1 MNTLTKF
8 VLGKMGAARPAPVL
22 GDAAREIALPPPSRE
37 GSASLMS
44 ALAGRRSE
52 RSFATTPLPMQLLSD
67 LLWAADGINRPGG
80 GRTAP
85 TALDARDVTVYVAL
99 PQGAYR
105 FDPVD
110 HLLRLASAADIRRV
124 TGYQDFVDQAPL
136 DLVFVHDEHPL
147 SAVELPQRTPFAF
160 AAAGAIAQNV
170 YLFCATQRLGCVLR
184 AWIDRDAVAQAL
196 GLSHNQHVLLTQ
208 TVGFPLADPGSIDD

>member
-8 VLGKMGAARPAPVL
+8 VLGKMGAERPAPVL
-22 GDAAREIALPPPSRE
+22 GDAAREIALPAPSRTA
-37 GSASLMS
+37 SASLMS

-52 RSFATTPLPMQLLSD
+52 RNFASTPLPMPLLSD
-67 LLWAADGINRPGG
+67 LLWAADGINRAGG

-85 TALDARDVTVYVAL
+85 SALDARDVAVYVAL

-110 HLLRLASAADIRRV
+110 HLLRLAAAVDIRRV
-124 TGYQDFVDQAPL
+124 TGYQDFVDHAPL

-147 SAVELPQRTPFAF
+147 SAVESSQRTPFAF

-170 YLFCATQRLGCVLR
+170 YLFCAAQGLGCVLR
-184 AWIDRDAVAQAL
+184 AWIDRDAIARAL
-196 GLSHNQHVLLTQ
+196 GLAHNQHVLLSQ
-208 TVGFPLADPGSIDD
+208 TVGFPLGEPGQRDD

>member
-8 VLGKMGAARPAPVL
+8 VLGKMGAARSAPAL
-22 GDAAREIALPPPSRE
+22 GEAASEIALPAPSRE
-37 GSASLMS
+37 GPALLIT
-44 ALAGRRSE
+44 ALAARRSE

-67 LLWAADGINRPGG
+67 LLWAANGINRAGG

-85 TALDARDVTVYVAL
+85 SALDARDVAIYVAL

-110 HLLRLASAADIRRV
+110 HLLRLASAVDIRRV

-136 DLVFVHDEHPL
+136 ELVFVHDEHPL
-147 SAVELPQRTPFAF
+147 SAVESPLRTPFAF

-170 YLFCATQRLGCVLR
+170 YLFCAAQRLCCVLR
-184 AWIDRDAVAQAL
+184 AWIDRDAVAEAL
-196 GLSHNQHVLLTQ
+196 GLKHNQHVLLSQ
-208 TVGFPLADPGSIDD
+208 TVGFPLSDPGLIGD

>member
-8 VLGKMGAARPAPVL
+8 VLGKMGAERPAPVL
-22 GDAAREIALPPPSRE
+22 GDAAREIALPAPSRAA
-37 GSASLMS
+37 SASLMS
-44 ALAGRRSE
+44 ALAARRSE
-52 RSFATTPLPMQLLSD
+52 RSFATTPLPLQLLSD

-85 TALDARDVTVYVAL
+85 SALDARDIAIYVAL

-124 TGYQDFVDQAPL
+124 TGYQDFVDHAPL

-147 SAVELPQRTPFAF
+147 SAVEASLRTPFAF

-170 YLFCATQRLGCVLR
+170 YLFCAAHQLGCVLR

-196 GLSHNQHVLLTQ
+196 GLKANQHLLLSQ
-208 TVGFPLADPGSIDD
+208 TVGFPLVAPGSTGH